1 MSSSKLSYHPKII
14 KKYTKIFTYPLK
26 KYEKPYSEFFL
37 SQDEKKNFCDSLN
50 GFLRRHISI
59 TCPNPKYMGNVK
71 TMQTFKE
78 IVKYTKTKK
87 SIITNGVIVE
97 EIIGGEGDIVKQVR
111 MVFEITSKSAVSIGS
126 FLWKFYSVFP
136 DYHYIIQMDI
146 TNKSKFLPRARDLVA
161 PKAPPGHIEIDKNPF
176 LYKGT
181 LPELLTQVENCARGV
196 ERKRAISLDWSQEL
210 IDAATD
216 ASGCWTRFIQSN
228 AYKELSQYYPYHCRS
243 AFDYYSDFP
252 LKGFPDDPLFPTYS
266 KCHFSM
272 DILHEIG
279 TSDIDFSPGY
289 TQEEQ
294 EQSYEERIRIIKEEM
309 REEETRKE
317 EIRQLEIQARREE
330 EIKIN
335 KEKFGEYMRRQH
347 ENNRINGYK

>member
-1 MSSSKLSYHPKII
+1 MSSSKFPYHPENMKTYAKIS
-14 KKYTKIFTYPLK
+14 TCPLK
-26 KYEKPYSEFFL
+26 KYANPDPKYFS

-59 TCPNPKYMGNVK
+59 TCPNPKEMGNVK

-146 TNKSKFLPRARDLVA
+146 TNKSKFLPRARELVA
-161 PKAPPGHIEIDKNPF
+161 PKDPPGHIEIDKNPF

-181 LPELLTQVENCARGV
+181 LPELLTQVENYARGV

-216 ASGCWTRFIQSN
+216 ASGCWTRFIKSAVYIQ
-228 AYKELSQYYPYHCRS
+228 LSEYYPYHCRS
-243 AFDYYSDFP
+243 AFDMYSNSS
-252 LKGFPDDPLFPTYS
+252 LKGFPDEPLFPTYS
-266 KCHFSM
+266 KCHFSP

-317 EIRQLEIQARREE
+317 EIRQRDIQARREE

-335 KEKFGEYMRRQH
+335 KEKFWEYMRRQH
-347 ENNRINGYK
+347 ENK